1 MSTVKVILR
10 ADVDGVGNR
19 GDVVEV
25 SKGYVRNFLEPR
37 SLAMPATDGAE
48 VQAKSMRK
56 ARDER
61 DAAAREAAEEI
72 AKVIVSKE
80 IEIRTRAGDTGRLFG
95 SVTAA
100 EIVAAVQDQTGLE
113 IDRKAIRL
121 EDHIKETGEYH
132 VMARL
137 HSDVEFPI
145 HLSVVAD

>member
-1 MSTVKVILR
+1 MKQMKVILR
-10 ADVDGVGNR
+10 ADVDGLGHR
-19 GDVVEV
+19 GDIVEV

-37 SLAMPATDGAE
+37 SLAMPATPGA
-48 VQAKSMRK
+48 VTQAAYMRK

-72 AKVIVSKE
+72 AKVMVSKE
-80 IEIRTRAGDTGRLFG
+80 ITIHSRAGDGGRLFG

-100 EIVAAVQDQTGLE
+100 EIVAAVAEQTEIE
-113 IDRKAIRL
+113 IDRRAIRL
-121 EDHIKETGEYH
+121 DEHIKSTGSHH

-145 HLSVVAD
+145 HLDVVAD

>member
-1 MSTVKVILR
+1 MTQMKVILR
-10 ADVDGVGNR
+10 ADVDGLGHR
-19 GDVVEV
+19 GDIVEV

-37 SLAMPATDGAE
+37 SLAMPATPGA
-48 VQAKSMRK
+48 VTQAASMRK

-72 AKVIVSKE
+72 AKVMVSKE
-80 IEIRTRAGDTGRLFG
+80 ITIHSRAGDGGRLFG

-100 EIVAAVQDQTGLE
+100 EIVAAVAEQTEIE
-113 IDRKAIRL
+113 IDRRAIRL
-121 EDHIKETGEYH
+121 DEHIKSTGSHH

-145 HLSVVAD
+145 HLDVVAD

>member
-1 MSTVKVILR
+1 MKQMKVILR
-10 ADVDGVGNR
+10 ADVDGLGHR
-19 GDVVEV
+19 GDIVEV

-37 SLAMPATDGAE
+37 SLAMPATPGA
-48 VQAKSMRK
+48 VTQAASMRK

-72 AKVIVSKE
+72 AKVMVSKE
-80 IEIRTRAGDTGRLFG
+80 ITIHSRAGDGGRLFG

-100 EIVAAVQDQTGLE
+100 AIVAAVAEQTEIE
-113 IDRKAIRL
+113 IDRRAIRL
-121 EDHIKETGEYH
+121 DEHIKSTGSHH

-145 HLSVVAD
+145 HLDVVAD

>member
-1 MSTVKVILR
+1 MKQMKVILR
-10 ADVDGVGNR
+10 ADVDGLGHR
-19 GDVVEV
+19 GDIVEV

-37 SLAMPATDGAE
+37 SLAMPATPGA
-48 VQAKSMRK
+48 VTQAASMHK

-72 AKVIVSKE
+72 AKVMVSKE
-80 IEIRTRAGDTGRLFG
+80 ITIHSRAGDGGRLFG

-100 EIVAAVQDQTGLE
+100 EIVAAVAEQTEIE
-113 IDRKAIRL
+113 IDRRAIRL
-121 EDHIKETGEYH
+121 DEHIKSTGSHH

-145 HLSVVAD
+145 HLDVVAD

>member
-1 MSTVKVILR
+1 VKQMKVILR
-10 ADVDGVGNR
+10 ADVDGLGHR
-19 GDVVEV
+19 GDIVEV

-37 SLAMPATDGAE
+37 SLAMPATPGA
-48 VQAKSMRK
+48 VTQAASMRK

-72 AKVIVSKE
+72 AKVMVSKE
-80 IEIRTRAGDTGRLFG
+80 ITIHSRAGDGGRLFG

-100 EIVAAVQDQTGLE
+100 EIVAAVAEQTEIE
-113 IDRKAIRL
+113 IDRRAIRL
-121 EDHIKETGEYH
+121 DEHIKSTGSHH

-145 HLSVVAD
+145 HLDVVAD

>member
-1 MSTVKVILR
+1 MSTLKVILR
-10 ADVDGVGNR
+10 DDVEGLGHR

-37 SLAMPATDGAE
+37 SLAIPATDGA
-48 VQAKSMRK
+48 VTQAGSMRK
-56 ARDER
+56 ARDQR

-72 AKVIVSKE
+72 AKVMVSKE
-80 IEIRTRAGDTGRLFG
+80 IEIRTRAGAGGRLFG

-100 EIVAAVQDQTGLE
+100 EIVAAVEDQAGIE
-113 IDRKAIRL
+113 IDRKALRL
-121 EDHIKETGEYH
+121 EDHIKEIGQYH

>member
-1 MSTVKVILR
+1 MKQVKVILR
-10 ADVDGVGNR
+10 DDVEGLGHR
-19 GDVVEV
+19 GDIVEV

-37 SLAMPATDGAE
+37 SLAMPATAGAVE
-48 VQAKSMRK
+48 QAASMRK

-72 AKVIVSKE
+72 AKVMVSKE
-80 IEIRTRAGDTGRLFG
+80 ITIHTRAGEGGRLFG

-100 EIVAAVQDQTGLE
+100 EIVAAVAEQTEIE
-113 IDRKAIRL
+113 IDRRAIRL
-121 EDHIKETGEYH
+121 DEHIKTTGSHH

-145 HLSVVAD
+145 HLDVVAD

>member
-1 MSTVKVILR
+1 MKQMKVILR
-10 ADVDGVGNR
+10 ADVDGLGHR
-19 GDVVEV
+19 GDIVEV

-37 SLAMPATDGAE
+37 SLAMPATPGA
-48 VQAKSMRK
+48 VTQAASMRK

-72 AKVIVSKE
+72 AKVMVSKE
-80 IEIRTRAGDTGRLFG
+80 ITIHSRAGDGGRLFG

-100 EIVAAVQDQTGLE
+100 EIVAAVAEQTEIE
-113 IDRKAIRL
+113 IDRRAIRL
-121 EDHIKETGEYH
+121 DEHIKSTGSHH

-145 HLSVVAD
+145 HLDVVAD

>member
-1 MSTVKVILR
+1 MKVILR
-10 ADVDGVGNR
+10 ADVDGLGHR
-19 GDVVEV
+19 GDIVEV

-37 SLAMPATDGAE
+37 SLAMPATPGA
-48 VQAKSMRK
+48 VTQAASMRK

-72 AKVIVSKE
+72 AKVMVSKE
-80 IEIRTRAGDTGRLFG
+80 ITIHSRAGDGGRLFG

-100 EIVAAVQDQTGLE
+100 EIVAAVAEQTEIE
-113 IDRKAIRL
+113 IDRRAIRL
-121 EDHIKETGEYH
+121 DEHIKSTGSHH

-145 HLSVVAD
+145 HLDVVAD

>member
-10 ADVDGVGNR
+10 DDVDGLGHR

-37 SLAMPATDGAE
+37 SLAIPATDGAIAQGE
-48 VQAKSMRK
+48 TMRK
-56 ARDER
+56 ARDQR

-72 AKVIVSKE
+72 AKVMVSKE
-80 IEIRTRAGDTGRLFG
+80 IEIRVRAGEGGRLFG

-100 EIVAAVQDQTGLE
+100 EIVAAVEDQAGIE
-113 IDRKAIRL
+113 IDRKALRL
-121 EDHIKETGEYH
+121 EDHIKETGQYH

>member
-1 MSTVKVILR
+1 MSTLKVILR
-10 ADVDGVGNR
+10 DDVEGLGHR

-37 SLAMPATDGAE
+37 SLAIPATEGAVSQGE
-48 VQAKSMRK
+48 SMRK
-56 ARDER
+56 ARDQR
-61 DAAAREAAEEI
+61 DSAAREAAEEI

-80 IEIRTRAGDTGRLFG
+80 IEIRTRAGDGGRLFG

-100 EIVAAVQDQTGLE
+100 EIVAAVEDQAGIE
-113 IDRKAIRL
+113 IDRKALRL
-121 EDHIKETGEYH
+121 EDHIKETGKYH

-145 HLSVVAD
+145 HLSVVSD